1 MIEKITKEN
10 IENLSS
16 DYFIKEVYLSEFTN
30 NPFSQVYVYY
40 LNNDIAGII
49 QYDIIYDRA
58 ELSQIDVKPEYQNQK
73 IASTLIE
80 SMIKECKNNN
90 VKNITLEVKKDNDVA
105 IHLYKKYGFKETAI
119 RKGYYQ
125 GIDGILMEKEMIE

>member
-80 SMIKECKNNN
+80 SMIKE
-90 VKNITLEVKKDNDVA
+90 
-105 IHLYKKYGFKETAI
+105 
-119 RKGYYQ
+119 
-125 GIDGILMEKEMIE
+125 